1 MFTFQ
6 KGNSNGDN
14 PPYSELR
21 SFKEKNSLERRSK
34 MSRDISEKYPT
45 KIGIILSS
53 NNLKINKNKFI
64 IDSSFQISHF
74 LMHIK
79 KFIEIQP
86 DEAIYLFVN
95 NTLPPSSELLSN
107 IYNRF
112 KDEDGFLYITV
123 SKESTFG

>member
-6 KGNSNGDN
+6 KGNSNGAK
-14 PPYSELR
+14 PLYSELV
-21 SFKEKNSLERRSK
+21 SFKEKNSIERRLK
-34 MSRDISEKYPT
+34 MSKDISEKYPT

-53 NNLKINKNKFI
+53 NGLKINKNKFI

-79 KFIEIQP
+79 KFIEIDS
-86 DEAIYLFVN
+86 DEAVYIFVN